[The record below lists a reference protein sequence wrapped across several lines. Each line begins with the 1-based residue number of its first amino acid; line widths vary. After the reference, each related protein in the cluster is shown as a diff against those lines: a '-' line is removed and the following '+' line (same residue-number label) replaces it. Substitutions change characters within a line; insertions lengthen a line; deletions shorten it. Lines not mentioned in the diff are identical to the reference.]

1 MFFTLA
7 RRDPSKRQIK
17 PVNTETLLLDDLED
31 ESDAEYVY
39 DGNDDDVS
47 EDSESSSGNGNESSS
62 SESGSEDDDSDS
74 SIRIIGVSHAPN
86 IAKDD
91 LTLHDAINVPSEAYP
106 VDLPHKN
113 SVLDSNKPEASSKF
127 LSNRICMLCLGE
139 QSNLNDE
146 IIECDACKIVVHEGN
161 AQREGLLAE
170 PAYEDNPTDPFF
182 AQCRQHTDKQVAKV
196 RRRNYLS
203 AYNRCCLLRQMS
215 EKEKKDAY
223 SMDELEEFTATNN
236 DPKSKFFLLDDRL
249 KGKLEYFRRLYE
261 AMLNKREV
269 PYTRPNK
276 VPLFL
281 ENSPVAM
288 RMFMAKAMA
297 LSLPIELTG
306 SSAVTEASKSL
317 APGCPV
323 FCPDFISYVLERE
336 KKIEEYSKKV
346 SSLESV
352 QKELQLSDANISQ
365 NYNSLSTRLIE
376 LNARIAANRNKAVNF
391 LEYLSKILPGI
402 KASGDMA
409 ALLAPPEVVEVHSS
423 SLTADS
429 TAVTSFGNGG
439 GSGRAVISA
448 RVRTV
453 CGPSRQLRKRCRKE
467 PTVVSKRAKRMN
479 KESDV
484 ILVSEASAYPVVEEC
499 GTLVDNI
506 FHECS
511 VCNGYRDQHL
521 LTICDTCKK
530 AFHIACLDPP
540 LTRVPK
546 QSKLFAWQCSMC
558 TVAVVTPGDAVTVDV
573 NAPRQLRR
581 TTAPSVLSLPPPLT
595 AAITPTSAATSV
607 TVAPTAVKVGASA
620 PTVTPSTRS
629 NRSSTSTRRRGKNRC
644 VRLGRPRRV
653 EAEEYPCQMDAQ
665 DVVPAEAYP
674 TTMIHNSTPLVEA
687 GSDDMEMLSVSQ
699 QLRKVGYGE
708 EGDGDDDAEE
718 DEGSYSNNDEVSVV
732 GSEELGTPD
741 DEEKKVS
748 VVNTHENLTTKQ
760 NASDD
765 ELASLRGSKVKFVRI
780 KDHESP
786 SESLVD
792 SAPQRYVICQSQDST
807 PKKSPTS
814 SNFKIKIR
822 KSTDS

>member
-86 IAKDD
+86 ISKDD

-203 AYNRCCLLRQMS
+203 AYNRCRLLRQMS

-223 SMDELEEFTATNN
+223 SMDELEGFTATNN

-352 QKELQLSDANISQ
+352 QRELQLSDANISQ

-376 LNARIAANRNKAVNF
+376 LNARIADNRNKAVKF

-439 GSGRAVISA
+439 GSGRAATSD

-453 CGPSRQLRKRCRKE
+453 CGPSRQSRKRCRKE
-467 PTVVSKRAKRMN
+467 RQ
-479 KESDV
+479 
-484 ILVSEASAYPVVEEC
+484 
-499 GTLVDNI
+499 
-506 FHECS
+506 CS

-595 AAITPTSAATSV
+595 AAITPASAATSV
-607 TVAPTAVKVGASA
+607 TVAPTTVKVGASA
-620 PTVTPSTRS
+620 PTVTPSARS

-674 TTMIHNSTPLVEA
+674 TTVIHNSTPLVEA
-687 GSDDMEMLSVSQ
+687 GSDDIEMLSVSQ

-708 EGDGDDDAEE
+708 EGDGDDDAGE
-718 DEGSYSNNDEVSVV
+718 DEGSYSNNDEGSVV
-732 GSEELGTPD
+732 GSEESEAPD

-748 VVNTHENLTTKQ
+748 VVNTHEDLMTKQ